1 MPKAKKHTHRRR
13 SKGKHYNK
21 TKRGGVGTDE
31 LDAMESGKKYG
42 EDYVMPL
49 MMNPM
54 DIQAP
59 TTNETLYQEPPAASP
74 EEVAQVFQDR
84 SAKLAEIDELTEKY
98 AKVREEEK
106 RKEEEAK
113 KKTQQEIQRLKDV
126 KKIAELNRNPLTREE
141 IAKVFDNPPADC
153 TGPNC
158 TIMGGR
164 KTRRYRRK
172 GRKSR
177 KSRKH

>member
-1 MPKAKKHTHRRR
+1 MPKAKNHSHRRR
-13 SKGKHYNK
+13 NKRKHYNK

-31 LDAMESGKKYG
+31 LDAMESRQKYG
-42 EDYVMPL
+42 DVVMPH

-54 DIQAP
+54 NIPVP
-59 TTNETLYQEPPAASP
+59 TTNEPVYQEPPVASP
-74 EEVAQVFQDR
+74 EEVAQVFEDR